1 MFPAFLAF
9 CPSRDI
15 CYISRLSCIA
25 GIPACRIRRLSSL
38 RGSINKPALRNRAR
52 YLHLDA
58 PSMSDSSAFPVRP
71 GMAPGFVARV
81 SPTRKLEQGSGT
93 RARVTGPVWSRCLIL
108 LLALAAIKV
117 ALLIGQSE
125 SLYELHWRIGGMRPT
140 WVNDFSL
147 FAFVILGG
155 LSLVRLEK
163 SCRSVGTRTVRV
175 VNAAVLV
182 LGLSFLFLTFHNGD
196 KNFLYPVLS
205 GVLKWT
211 SLCSYSANILFFNE
225 PFLAAWMFVYTIVYY
240 VVARTDR
247 EHRVLSLTALF
258 AVAYALINL
267 REFARYRNELL
278 IIDCAAAVSLV
289 ITAFWGRV
297 GEDTAKRL
305 SLAWLLLPC
314 AWVFFFG
321 WALLRFDLQWH
332 SNAAK
337 YFLGLAAVT
346 MILCAAATLLVRR
359 CGNPPAWNWFLP
371 FLFLGF
377 FLLAD
382 TNYPACSNYSHLLC
396 LAFTFP
402 RYLAQDVGVVV
413 CLAFIAVALCKK
425 WPRAGLWFM
434 DFSAVGLIVLA
445 IVDLRLSQIMGVRLG
460 WDVLAFGDSPTMM
473 FKMARPYLPSLMVG
487 LAVLVTLYAVVLRAI
502 RVWSNRAIEH
512 PQVSNRES
520 IPSPGGPGATYSRTQ
535 WNYSRPLAVGLQS
548 PGLVYVLA
556 IFVMLAAL
564 GLAIAEPDKVEGQ
577 SLVRLVKTTPFWKRV
592 ASRRMNEREF
602 MQSASALGLGD
613 FSAPSRSGHSGAQR
627 DLNVLVVFMES
638 SYNKHLSLFGSN
650 EETQP
655 ELTRYKDRM
664 ELFPNFFSAFTSS
677 IHARFA
683 TFTSLYPVLDFH
695 AFTQERVPVKSL
707 FEVLHD
713 HGYSC
718 SMFYSS
724 YFDYTGFR
732 DFLKNRGLE
741 EMYDADTMPGLRS
754 TERVSWGLL
763 EEETLGA
770 IRGQLKKYAASHQ
783 RFCLTYV
790 PAAPHYPYDKI
801 PKAFQKHKLAE
812 LDDFTPLY
820 LNELLYMDW
829 VIASIIDQL
838 KESGLLDHT
847 LVVITNDH
855 GEMVGGKD
863 GHIGHGWAVTP
874 QLANTPLILMDPAR
888 QGFQANTTI
897 GTQVD
902 LLPTVLDRLN
912 IPLPADQL
920 YEGISLDA
928 GPTRDGRFSYLNS
941 YKEFG
946 IIYGDQV
953 LLGDRE
959 ASSPSGVA
967 SSGAVYTI
975 TNQGTATVFTLQT
988 EAQQGSESATSETR
1002 SDPSPQAST
1011 GSPALVQ
1018 HRSEQV
1024 PPAVA
1029 TSQARKST
1037 MTHFDAFQENLLR
1050 NYDFYSRS
1058 LRVRA
1063 LTQAGPPKAP
1073 KDGSR
1078 F

>member
-1 MFPAFLAF
+1 MA
-9 CPSRDI
+9 
-15 CYISRLSCIA
+15 
-25 GIPACRIRRLSSL
+25 
-38 RGSINKPALRNRAR
+38 
-52 YLHLDA
+52 
-58 PSMSDSSAFPVRP
+58 DSTAFPERP
-71 GMAPGFVARV
+71 ATVQGVVATV
-81 SPTRKLEQGSGT
+81 SPIRNVEQGSSHGG
-93 RARVTGPVWSRCLIL
+93 ARVPGAVWSRCLIL

-117 ALLIGQSE
+117 VLIVGQSE
-125 SLYELHWRIGGMRPT
+125 SLYEMHWRIGGMRPN
-140 WVNDFSL
+140 WVNDFSF
-147 FAFVILGG
+147 FALVFLGG
-155 LSLVRLEK
+155 LSLMRLEK
-163 SCRSVGTRTVRV
+163 SCRSIGTRTVRV
-175 VNAAVLV
+175 ANAAVLV
-182 LGLSFLFLTFHNGD
+182 LGLCFLFLTFHNGD
-196 KNFLYPVLS
+196 KNFPYPVLS

-211 SLCSYSANILFFNE
+211 SLCSYSANSLFFNE
-225 PFLAAWMFVYTIVYY
+225 PFLAAWMFVYAIVYY
-240 VVARTDR
+240 IAARTGR
-247 EHRVLSLTALF
+247 EGRVLSLTAVF
-258 AVAYALINL
+258 ATAYALINL

-278 IIDCAAAVSLV
+278 IINCAAAVSLV
-289 ITAFWGRV
+289 IAGFSGRSGEGTAR
-297 GEDTAKRL
+297 RL
-305 SLAWLLLPC
+305 SIAWLLLPC
-314 AWVFFFG
+314 AWVGFFA
-321 WALLRFDLQWH
+321 WALLRFDPQWH

-346 MILCAAATLLVRR
+346 MVLWAAATLLVRR
-359 CGNPPAWNWFLP
+359 CGNPSAWNWFLP
-371 FLFLGF
+371 FFFLGF
-377 FLLAD
+377 FLLTN
-382 TNYPACSNYSHLLC
+382 TNYPLCSNYSHLLC

-402 RYLAQDVGVVV
+402 RYFAEDLGVVV
-413 CLAFIAVALCKK
+413 CLALIAVALCKK
-425 WPRAGLWFM
+425 WPRTGLWFM
-434 DFSAVGLIVLA
+434 DFAAVGLIVMA
-445 IVDLRLSQIMGVRLG
+445 VVDLRLSQIMGVRLG
-460 WDVLAFGDSPTMM
+460 WDVLSFGDSPRMM
-473 FKMARPYLPSLMVG
+473 LKMARPYVPSLMIGV
-487 LAVLVTLYAVVLRAI
+487 AVLVTLYAVVLRAI

-512 PQVSNRES
+512 PPESNRES
-520 IPSPGGPGATYSRTQ
+520 IPSPGGPAATYLRTQ
-535 WNYSRPLAVGLQS
+535 WNYSRHLAVGLQS

-577 SLVRLVKTTPFWKRV
+577 FLVRLVKTSPLWKRV

-602 MQSASALGLGD
+602 IQSASALGLGE
-613 FSAPSRSGHSGAQR
+613 FSAPAHSGRSGPQH

-638 SYNKHLSLFGSN
+638 SYNKHLSLFGSS

-655 ELTRYKDRM
+655 ELARYKDRM
-664 ELFPNFFSAFTSS
+664 ELFPNFFSAFTGS

-713 HGYSC
+713 HGYAC

-732 DFLKNRGLE
+732 DFLKNRSLD
-741 EMYDADTMPGLRS
+741 EMYDADTMPGQRS
-754 TERVSWGLL
+754 TERVSWGLV

-770 IRGQLKKYAASHQ
+770 IRGQLKKYAASQQ

-801 PKAFQKHKLAE
+801 PKAFQKHKMAE
-812 LDDFTPLY
+812 LGDFSPLY

-829 VIASIIDQL
+829 VIASILDQL
-838 KESGLLDHT
+838 KDSGLLDNT

-874 QLANTPLILMDPAR
+874 QLANTPLILMDPTR
-888 QGFQANTTI
+888 KGFRANTTI

-912 IPLPADQL
+912 IPLPGDQL

-928 GPTRDGRFSYLNS
+928 GQARDGRFSYLNS

-946 IIYGDQV
+946 IICGDQV
-953 LLGDRE
+953 LLGDRD

-967 SSGAVYTI
+967 SSGAVYRI

-988 EAQQGSESATSETR
+988 AGQQGSESAASE
-1002 SDPSPQAST
+1002 SHSEASAQASP
-1011 GSPALVQ
+1011 GSSALVE
-1018 HRSEQV
+1018 HNSEQV
-1024 PPAVA
+1024 LAALA
-1029 TSQARKST
+1029 TSEGRKST
-1037 MTHFDAFQENLLR
+1037 MARFDAFQENLLR

-1063 LTQAGPPKAP
+1063 MTQTVPPITP